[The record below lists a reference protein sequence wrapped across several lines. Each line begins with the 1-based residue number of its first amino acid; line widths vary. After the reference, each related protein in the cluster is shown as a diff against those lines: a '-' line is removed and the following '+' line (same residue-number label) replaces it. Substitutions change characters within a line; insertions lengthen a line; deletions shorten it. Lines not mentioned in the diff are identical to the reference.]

1 MSEQD
6 LKEIL
11 LGLKDSDGDI
21 DVDDLPEEFTLLV
34 DDDRTQE
41 HKYQMSAPIVQHRD
55 SGRLFCVNRSRTGS
69 YHSDWHYGEAYVT
82 EVRKVQKTIVVDTYE
97 AI

>member
-34 DDDRTQE
+34 ESDWKQDL
-41 HKYQMSAPIVQHRD
+41 KYQLAAPIVQHRD
-55 SGRLFCVNRSRTGS
+55 SGRLFCVNRSRSGS
-69 YHSDWHYGEAYVT
+69 YHSSWEYGEAYVT